1 MILTAHQIGY
11 LPWLGLFHKI
21 WLSDTFVS
29 LDTTQYL
36 TGEWMNRNKIKS
48 HNGDEWLTV
57 PVIRKG
63 FLNKKA
69 FEIRIDDSRNWRK
82 KHFKTLCLNYKNSR
96 YYDYYINILEKIYLK
111 KWDFLSDLNEHI
123 LKIFLKELNI
133 KVEFLKAS
141 DENFNGKGS
150 DLVLDICKKLKADK
164 FIFGS
169 QGTNYVLESDFKE
182 NNIHARPGFPRMSE
196 FPILEKRFN
205 NPIAEIAEKRGIS
218 LPSAAN
224 ITYDDIDFVCDIFKK
239 IIKK

>member
-1 MILTAHQIGY
+1 MCIKYYDLTAHQIGY

-182 NNIHARPGFPRMSE
+182 NNIEIFFQNYAHPKYSQSHGNFISNLSVIDLFFNEGPKS
-196 FPILEKRFN
+196 LEKIVKNQNNFN
-205 NPIAEIAEKRGIS
+205 LK
-218 LPSAAN
+218 
-224 ITYDDIDFVCDIFKK
+224 
-239 IIKK
+239 

>member
-96 YYDYYINILEKIYLK
+96 YYDYYINILEKVYLK
-111 KWDFLSDLNEHI
+111 KWDFLSELNEHI

-133 KVEFLKAS
+133 KVIFLKAS

-164 FIFGS
+164 FIFGN
-169 QGTNYVLESDFKE
+169 QGTNYALESDFKE
-182 NNIHARPGFPRMSE
+182 NNIEIFFQNYAHPKYSQSHSNFISNLSVIDLFFNEGPKS
-196 FPILEKRFN
+196 LEKIVKNQNNFN
-205 NPIAEIAEKRGIS
+205 LK
-218 LPSAAN
+218 
-224 ITYDDIDFVCDIFKK
+224 
-239 IIKK
+239 